1 MIAFLKK
8 MLWNEINIYTKK
20 KEIASKCEKKHGI
33 ITGEIT
39 DISNLYLFTLLA
51 EENKQLKEEL
61 HETNN

>member
-8 MLWNEINIYTKK
+8 ILWNEINIYTKK

-51 EENKQLKEEL
+51 EENK
-61 HETNN
+61 